1 VSFGPV
7 SCIFCNVGVVLPL
20 QRPADVSDASLVAHA
35 RSGEPWA
42 KEALFRRH
50 VKRVLAL
57 AHRLMPE
64 EDAEDL
70 AQETFLRAFAA
81 LDRLENGAAF
91 SAWLAQVTVSLVK
104 MKLRKR
110 VWLRRIGFGRQEELD
125 PETLVSSDAPEA
137 VRVELRDLY
146 RAAKRLP
153 EEPRI
158 ALILQR
164 VEGMDL
170 SEVASHMGL
179 SIATV
184 KRRVAQA
191 ESMLQEVM
199 S

>member
-1 VSFGPV
+1 M
-7 SCIFCNVGVVLPL
+7 GVVLPL
-20 QRPADVSDASLVAHA
+20 QRPGEVSDASLVAQA
-35 RSGEPWA
+35 RDGQGWA
-42 KEALFRRH
+42 KEALFRRY

-64 EDAEDL
+64 EDSEDL
-70 AQETFLRAFAA
+70 AQETFLRAFVG

-91 SAWLAQVTVSLVK
+91 GAWISQVTVSLVK

-110 VWLRRIGFGRQEELD
+110 IWLRRIGFARQEELD
-125 PETLVSSDAPEA
+125 PETLISSDAPEQ
-137 VRVELRDLY
+137 VRVEIRDLY
-146 RAAKRLP
+146 RAAKKLP

-158 ALILQR
+158 ALLLQR

-170 SEVASHMGL
+170 AEVASHMGL
-179 SIATV
+179 SVATV

-191 ESMLQEVM
+191 EQMLEEVM

>member
-1 VSFGPV
+1 M
-7 SCIFCNVGVVLPL
+7 L
-20 QRPADVSDASLVAHA
+20 QA
-35 RSGEPWA
+35 RDGESWA

-70 AQETFLRAFAA
+70 AQETFMR
-81 LDRLENGAAF
+81 AF
-91 SAWLAQVTVSLVK
+91 SALKTLQNPGAFGAWLSQVTVSLVK

-110 VWLRRIGFGRQEELD
+110 IWLRRLGFARQEELD
-125 PETLVSSDAPEA
+125 PETLMSADAPES

-146 RAAKRLP
+146 TAAKKLP
-153 EEPRI
+153 DEPRI

-164 VEGMDL
+164 VEGLDL
-170 SEVASHMGL
+170 AEVAERMGL

-184 KRRVAQA
+184 KRRVAEA
-191 ESMLQEVM
+191 EAILEEV
-199 S
+199 SA

>member
-1 VSFGPV
+1 
-7 SCIFCNVGVVLPL
+7 L
-20 QRPADVSDASLVAHA
+20 QRPGEVSDASLVAQA
-35 RSGEPWA
+35 RSGELWA

-64 EDAEDL
+64 EEAEDL
-70 AQETFLRAFAA
+70 VQETFMRAFAA
-81 LDRLENGAAF
+81 LGRLENGAAF
-91 SAWLAQVTVSLVK
+91 PAWLSQVTVSLVK
-104 MKLRKR
+104 MKLRR
-110 VWLRRIGFGRQEELD
+110 RIWLRRIGFGRQEELD

-153 EEPRI
+153 DEPRI

-164 VEGMDL
+164 VEGMEL
-170 SEVASHMGL
+170 AEVASHMGL
-179 SIATV
+179 SVATV

-191 ESMLQEVM
+191 EKMLEEVM
-199 S
+199 A